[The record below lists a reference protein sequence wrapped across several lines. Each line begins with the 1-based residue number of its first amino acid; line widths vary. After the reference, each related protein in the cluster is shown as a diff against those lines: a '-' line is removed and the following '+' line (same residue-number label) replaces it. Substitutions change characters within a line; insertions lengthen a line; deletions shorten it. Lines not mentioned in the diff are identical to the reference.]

1 MKTILIPTDFTA
13 DSLSI
18 LKNALQSETDEK
30 VNIILG
36 YGKRLSWSISD
47 LLSYST
53 KSILKELE
61 DDEFTEAKEIILN
74 KYGSKINSLRIELFH
89 GFNQNAF
96 NNYVEGNQ
104 VNCSVIPESDDTMD
118 FKHKQGFD
126 IVPFIKKSNLTIE
139 TVEYKKE
146 YATSAQ
152 SSSLFKLL
160 TS

>member
-18 LKNALQSETDEK
+18 LKNALHNEKDEK

-96 NNYVEGNQ
+96 NNYIEGNQ
-104 VNCSVIPESDDTMD
+104 VDYSIVPDSDNVMD
-118 FKHKQGFD
+118 SKYKNGFD
-126 IVPFIKKSNLTIE
+126 IVPFIKKSALPVE

>member
-13 DSLSI
+13 DSISI
-18 LKNALQSETDEK
+18 LKNALNSEKDEK

-47 LLSYST
+47 LLFYST
-53 KSILKELE
+53 KSVLKELE
-61 DDEFTEAKEIILN
+61 DDEFTEAKEIIMN
-74 KYGSKINSLRIELFH
+74 KYSSKINSLRVELFH

-96 NNYVEGNQ
+96 NNYIEGNKIDY
-104 VNCSVIPESDDTMD
+104 SVIPESDEAMD
-118 FKHKQGFD
+118 YNYKQGFD
-126 IVPFIKKSNLTIE
+126 IVPFIKKSNLLTE
-139 TVEYKKE
+139 TVSYTKE

-152 SSSLFKLL
+152 GSSLFKLL

>member
-18 LKNALQSETDEK
+18 LKNALNSEQDEK

-47 LLSYST
+47 LLFYST
-53 KSILKELE
+53 KSVLKELE
-61 DDEFTEAKEIILN
+61 DNEFTEAKEIIMN
-74 KYGSKINSLRIELFH
+74 KYSSKINSLRVELFH

-96 NNYVEGNQ
+96 NAFIEGNQ
-104 VNCSVIPESDDTMD
+104 INYSVIPESDDVMD
-118 FKHKQGFD
+118 YKYKQGFD
-126 IVPFIKKSNLTIE
+126 IVPFIKKSSLYTE
-139 TVEYKKE
+139 TVSYAKE
-146 YATSAQ
+146 YATSTQ
-152 SSSLFKLL
+152 GSSLFKLL